1 MRAVFA
7 SLALVL
13 ALVSVA
19 PAKAQHSVSLSWT
32 ASSDAAANPTL
43 AYNVYRL
50 AGACPASGTV
60 GFTKLTATPV
70 TVSTFTDAT
79 VALGPACYYVTSTLN
94 GAESLPS
101 NFVSAVSLPG
111 APTLLKIAATT

>member
-7 SLALVL
+7 SLLLVL
-13 ALVSVA
+13 ALAFAVPS
-19 PAKAQHSVSLSWT
+19 KAQHSVSLSWT

-50 AGACPASGTV
+50 AGACPVSGTA

-70 TVSTFTDAT
+70 SAATFTDAT

-101 NFVSAVSLPG
+101 NLVSAVILPG
-111 APTLLKIAATT
+111 SPTLLKITAST